1 MEHRWGE
8 RFAVDLAVR
17 VAGRPYHVRMGRL
30 ADLSVSGAYVNMS
43 AADLR
48 LLSRVQIAI
57 ALPPRLAHPTS
68 MVAAYVARLS
78 SDGVGVEWCEH
89 APKPVLELL
98 RYIATHRPERHRVT
112 APARY
117 IPASGAPAE
126 PKTIAEASSRT
137 P

>member
-30 ADLSVSGAYVNMS
+30 LDLSVSGAYLNMS
-43 AADLR
+43 ADLR

-57 ALPPRLAHPTS
+57 ALPQSLAHPTS

-78 SDGVGVEWCEH
+78 ADGVGVEWCEH
-89 APKPVLELL
+89 APNAALELL
-98 RYIATHRPERHRVT
+98 RYIATHRPERHRM
-112 APARY
+112 AASARY
-117 IPASGAPAE
+117 IPASGASAE
-126 PKTIAEASSRT
+126 PKTIAKA
-137 P
+137 

>member
-30 ADLSVSGAYVNMS
+30 VDLSVSGAYLDMP
-43 AADLR
+43 AELR

-57 ALPPRLAHPTS
+57 ALPQRLAHPTS

-98 RYIATHRPERHRVT
+98 RHIATHRPERHRVT

-117 IPASGAPAE
+117 IPASGASAE
-126 PKTIAEASSRT
+126 PSPIAKA
-137 P
+137 